1 MTIRVD
7 LGNVLYLC
15 PPYWVNFVNQLEDK
29 YSSNPAP
36 ETGYTR
42 DDGFPIEFLNNE
54 LSPYF
59 CTFNGQDNKFW
70 LDFQSESDYAAFIL
84 RYGD

>member
-7 LGNVLYLC
+7 LGNTLYLC
-15 PPYWVNFVNQLEDK
+15 PVYWMNFMNYLEDT
-29 YSSNPAP
+29 YSSNP

-42 DDGFPIEFLNNE
+42 DDGFSIEFLNKE
-54 LSPYF
+54 LEPHG
-59 CTFNGQDNKFW
+59 CTFNEKEKRFW

-84 RYGD
+84 RYGE